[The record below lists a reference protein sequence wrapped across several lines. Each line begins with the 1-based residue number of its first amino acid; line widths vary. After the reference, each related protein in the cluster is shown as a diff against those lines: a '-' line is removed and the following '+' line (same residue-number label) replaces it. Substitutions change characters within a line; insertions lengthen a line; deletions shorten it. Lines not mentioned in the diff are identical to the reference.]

1 MGSSHRSRPQARAAA
16 CGVGLTK
23 VAVPRGF
30 MIESPFLMYCTI
42 PMVQAHVAAVLKE
55 LQSAG
60 SAHQSSLGRTASHEK
75 NPRLEKG

>member
-30 MIESPFLMYCTI
+30 MIESPFLMY